1 MRLVLS
7 TQVKLDD
14 YTYSIAR
21 VAVVTLLEP
30 LLGIIVA
37 CLPIFPPAVTKMVS
51 HMRKTH
57 PEIRNVLSSSMARL
71 RMKRSKSSAFQS
83 LGESSPLTDLEAKG
97 TQNHITG
104 PSGKP
109 DGTFEGYGDLAGF
122 RIPPQSSIMVESDLE
137 VRSDDAK
144 NFEGKLEV

>member
-1 MRLVLS
+1 MQANV
-7 TQVKLDD
+7 DD
-14 YTYSIAR
+14 YTYSISR
-21 VAVVTLLEP
+21 VGILTLLEP

-57 PEIRNVLSSSMARL
+57 PETRNVLSSSVDRL

-83 LGESSPLTDLEAKG
+83 LGDTFPLTDLEVKG
-97 TQNHITG
+97 TQNRITG

-109 DGTFEGYGDLAGF
+109 NGMSEGYGDLAGF

-144 NFEGKLEV
+144 HFAGKLEV